1 MFEAG
6 SWRALKDAAAFVL
19 GALPICTDRP
29 GNHRL
34 KDAMPRKSG
43 TTFAIVCPTS
53 SGKRGAARSR
63 IPKVSR

>member
-34 KDAMPRKSG
+34 KDAMPKKSG
-43 TTFAIVCPTS
+43 TTFAIGLPHL
-53 SGKRGAARSR
+53 SGQKGAARSR

>member
-6 SWRALKDAAAFVL
+6 SWRVLKDAAAFVL

-43 TTFAIVCPTS
+43 TTFAIVCPIIGQKGCGPVTHS
-53 SGKRGAARSR
+53 QS
-63 IPKVSR
+63 